1 MPIKPRSRCLFR
13 LYGPGIREI
22 VCACIRRRG
31 LILVAC
37 RSLREIY
44 MENNKGNWLLM
55 LQANFYREPRD
66 MIA

>member
-13 LYGPGIREI
+13 LYGPGQREI